1 MQKDFDSWNDFKK
14 KIEEK
19 MSAPTFKQQEVLW
32 CSIGLNIGH
41 EENGKNE
48 FFNRPVLVVRKFSKH
63 IFLGVPLSTKL
74 KDSKFYFPIHLKGR
88 NGSAMLSQIKVLGSE
103 RLTHKIGELTGSQ
116 FEMLRGKIRELI

>member
-63 IFLGVPLSTKL
+63 IFLGVPLST
-74 KDSKFYFPIHLKGR
+74 S
-88 NGSAMLSQIKVLGSE
+88 
-103 RLTHKIGELTGSQ
+103 
-116 FEMLRGKIRELI
+116 